1 MLKTLLLRSK
11 IDKATKALEELR
23 KKDADFDKREQEIRS
38 AFEEVNEET
47 TAEEREAVEASI
59 AKFDDDKAEHEKEKQ
74 TLSDEISGYEKE
86 LAEAEAQQ
94 EPKAP
99 AQEPVKEE
107 PKTEERSSYKNMKTR
122 FLQRM
127 SASERKEFIEREDTK
142 KFLANIRTAIKEKR
156 NITGAELLIPEIAM
170 PMLRSETEQ
179 YSKLLKHVNVM
190 DIPGKGRQTIA
201 GDIPEAVWTEACAT
215 LNEVNL
221 SFTQIEFDGFKVGAY
236 VIVCNALL
244 EDSDIDLADEIFYQL
259 GQAGGYAI
267 DKAIVYGTGTKMPTG
282 FSKNI
287 TKVATGGT
295 GKALFAKIMKAV
307 GSLGHAFGDLV
318 WVCNTSTYYD
328 LMAEAVDFN
337 ANAVVV
343 ANGQTGIS
351 ETKIMPLVG
360 GAVEILDFVPD
371 GEILGGYL
379 KRYTMVRRRGEQLAV
394 STDCKFVEDQT
405 VFKYTS
411 RYDGKPAFGDAFV
424 AMSLTATAP
433 TGAIDTAHPFAS
445 DKANAGK

>member
-11 IDKATKALEELR
+11 IDKATKALEDLR

-59 AKFDDDKAEHEKEKQ
+59 AKFDEDKAEHEKEKQ

-86 LAEAEAQQ
+86 LADAEAQQ

-156 NITGAELLIPEIAM
+156 SITGAELLIPEIAM

-282 FSKNI
+282 F
-287 TKVATGGT
+287 
-295 GKALFAKIMKAV
+295 
-307 GSLGHAFGDLV
+307 
-318 WVCNTSTYYD
+318 
-328 LMAEAVDFN
+328 
-337 ANAVVV
+337 
-343 ANGQTGIS
+343 
-351 ETKIMPLVG
+351 
-360 GAVEILDFVPD
+360 
-371 GEILGGYL
+371 
-379 KRYTMVRRRGEQLAV
+379 
-394 STDCKFVEDQT
+394 
-405 VFKYTS
+405 
-411 RYDGKPAFGDAFV
+411 
-424 AMSLTATAP
+424 
-433 TGAIDTAHPFAS
+433 
-445 DKANAGK
+445 

>member
-11 IDKATKALEELR
+11 IDKATKALEDLR

-59 AKFDDDKAEHEKEKQ
+59 AKFDEDKAEHEKEKQ

-156 NITGAELLIPEIAM
+156 SITGAELLIPEIAM

-201 GDIPEAVWTEACAT
+201 GDIPEAVWTEACADRK
-215 LNEVNL
+215 
-221 SFTQIEFDGFKVGAY
+221 S
-236 VIVCNALL
+236 
-244 EDSDIDLADEIFYQL
+244 
-259 GQAGGYAI
+259 
-267 DKAIVYGTGTKMPTG
+267 
-282 FSKNI
+282 
-287 TKVATGGT
+287 
-295 GKALFAKIMKAV
+295 
-307 GSLGHAFGDLV
+307 
-318 WVCNTSTYYD
+318 
-328 LMAEAVDFN
+328 
-337 ANAVVV
+337 VV
-343 ANGQTGIS
+343 
-351 ETKIMPLVG
+351 
-360 GAVEILDFVPD
+360 
-371 GEILGGYL
+371 
-379 KRYTMVRRRGEQLAV
+379 
-394 STDCKFVEDQT
+394 
-405 VFKYTS
+405 
-411 RYDGKPAFGDAFV
+411 
-424 AMSLTATAP
+424 
-433 TGAIDTAHPFAS
+433 
-445 DKANAGK
+445 